1 MIPQLQLGTRYATK
15 VRGEKKAQEN
25 GNSTLLSHN
34 NYDVVIRNVFYEFLS
49 TSNPVLQLSPGNK
62 ATD

>member
-1 MIPQLQLGTRYATK
+1 MQQK
-15 VRGEKKAQEN
+15 WRGGREEAQEN